1 MIRFI
6 LITFAFLG
14 WSFYEMSGG
23 SEFDPSK
30 ARLTNVKE
38 DPLKPVQVAQLPK
51 SEPKADVTRV
61 SLNLTSVNDV
71 LGTKAKPASKPVVTR
86 VKAVEPEA
94 EPTII
99 LPSLIADVDTPAV
112 QPQPEPTE
120 TVLITDVRVVSGSRV
135 NVRGGPGTSFQVVN
149 KLVQGDEVE
158 ILEDNGSGWVL
169 LRPVSGGPTGWMADF
184 LLSEG

>member
-6 LITFAFLG
+6 LVTFAFLG
-14 WSFYEMSGG
+14 WAFYEMSGG
-23 SEFDPSK
+23 SDFDPTL
-30 ARLTNVKE
+30 ARLTNVKT
-38 DPLKPVQVAQLPK
+38 DPLKAADLRQDETA
-51 SEPKADVTRV
+51 SDVTRV

-71 LGTKAKPASKPVVTR
+71 LGGKPKPAQQPAVTL
-86 VKAVEPEA
+86 VKAVTPEA

-99 LPSLIADVDTPAV
+99 LPSLIADVDAALNEPA
-112 QPQPEPTE
+112 QEDTQTI
-120 TVLITDVRVVSGSRV
+120 VLNNVRTVSGSRV

-158 ILEDNGSGWVL
+158 VLEDDGSGWIR
-169 LRPVSGGPTGWMADF
+169 LRPVDGGPVGWMADF